1 MSQTTYCTNCG
12 KEITATARF
21 CRFCGTPVRKS
32 QSYSSPPETTPHRED
47 SPTPVTFSPPTR
59 EEAETVPES
68 ILNSLY
74 ARKRKKQI
82 KSELKQLLNEIDE
95 LDKKVEIGL
104 IDEEEKKKKIDS
116 LQTIMVKL
124 QEEQKTLEPQP
135 LELEVLVEEEKL
147 WRKRLEKLEETNRAQ
162 TVTKEV
168 YASLRDEYATE
179 LAKAQSKASSEERK
193 ARRWLISLQRDTRE
207 LESEMERLRVKG
219 EIEGKSSDEI
229 QQELEK
235 NNEEFKKKS
244 IAAET
249 LMEALK
255 GV

>member
-32 QSYSSPPETTPHRED
+32 QSYSSPPDSTLHREVSS
-47 SPTPVTFSPPTR
+47 SPATFSPPIR
-59 EEAETVPES
+59 EEVETIPEA

-104 IDEEEKKKKIDS
+104 IDEEEKKRNIDS
-116 LQTIMVKL
+116 LQMKMVKL
-124 QEEQKTLEPQP
+124 QDEQKTLEPQP
-135 LELEVLVEEEKL
+135 LDLEVLIEEEKL
-147 WRKRLEKLEETNRAQ
+147 WRKRLEKLEETNRSQ
-162 TVTKEV
+162 SVTKEV

-179 LAKAQSKASSEERK
+179 LAKAQSKVSTEERK
-193 ARRWLISLQRDTRE
+193 ARRWLVSLQRDTRD

-219 EIEGKSSDEI
+219 EIEGRSSDDI

-235 NNEEFKKKS
+235 KTEEFNKKS

-249 LMEALK
+249 LIEALK